1 MSREPLDTAP
11 AERAAR
17 LAALKAVLASVAASP
32 SAATQG
38 RAVSLGEPTLD
49 HALSDLPAAAVH
61 EIVPASGGE
70 IAAATGFLLALAL
83 ALKRDDEAAD
93 RPILWVTRRSGLYQ
107 AGALSGR
114 GLVDLGVDPGHFLLA
129 AGRRDSDVLWALEEA
144 ARSGAVVSAV
154 GEVAGANL
162 KATQRL
168 ALAARAHGCPVL
180 LLREARGLGP
190 SVARSRWRIGAAPS
204 MPPRLGSHAPG
215 RARWRVALEKGWR
228 ERPQSWLLEW
238 DDATHSL
245 RLAAALADHP
255 AAADTARERPGAAR
269 RRHG

>member
-1 MSREPLDTAP
+1 MSRDPLDIAP

-17 LAALKAVLASVAASP
+17 LAALKAVLAAGPAAS
-32 SAATQG
+32 SKAAQE
-38 RAVSLGEPTLD
+38 RAVSLGGPALD
-49 HALSDLPAAAVH
+49 RALGDLPAAAVH

-83 ALKRDDEAAD
+83 ALRRGSDAA
-93 RPILWVTRRSGLYQ
+93 RPILWVTRRSGLYE

-114 GLVDLGVDPGHFLLA
+114 GLVDLGADPDRLLLA

-144 ARSGAVVSAV
+144 ARSGAVAPAV
-154 GEVAGANL
+154 GEVASADL

-168 ALAARAHGCPVL
+168 ALAARAHGVPIL
-180 LLREARGLGP
+180 LLRSARGLGP
-190 SVARSRWRIGAAPS
+190 SVARSRWGIAAAPS
-204 MPPRLGSHAPG
+204 APPRLAPHVPG
-215 RARWRVALEKGWR
+215 RAHWRVTLEKGWR

-255 AAADTARERPGAAR
+255 VAADTARERPGAAR